1 MYFASMYLVDLITH
15 TIVVGV
21 MIAIIYAFGL
31 RIEGILVIS
40 LLFVIANPLFIY
52 SIVIFMGLNRRKS
65 SNITSGTL
73 TGMISIFLLV
83 INLTG
88 VLWYS

>member
-1 MYFASMYLVDLITH
+1 MYFASMYLVDFITH

-21 MIAIIYAFGL
+21 MIAVIYAFGL

-52 SIVIFMGLNRRKS
+52 SVVIFIGLNRRKS

-73 TGMISIFLLV
+73 TGFISIFWVV

-88 VLWYS
+88 ALWYS